1 MNWSIIYSYQVEHND
16 GYRTFAESLAQ
27 IELAEQRGF
36 GTALVSEHHLVENG
50 YFPAPFVTLSAIA
63 MKTRKIRIGSGIIIL
78 PLYDP
83 LHVAEH
89 GAVLDVISDGRFT
102 LGVGQGYRKQEFDAF
117 QVPLPDR
124 PGRMRES
131 VEAIRALWTQP
142 TVNLQGMHFTYKDVM
157 VRPQPKQKPNPPI
170 WVAAKKKSAVRL
182 AAQVGDAW
190 FADPITSLKVLKER
204 VVDYKAALKES
215 NKAGTE
221 FSFPLMREVYCA
233 ETDDKA
239 WEEAREPMLY
249 VYREYLQWGHMLD
262 DDGNAVPPGDERAL
276 GLLRSRFIVGSPE
289 TCVKE
294 FLKYQ
299 KELGV
304 TDFVMRMKFPGLPH
318 ERVLNSINLLADKVM
333 PHVN

>member
-142 TVNLQGMHFTYKDVM
+142 TVNLQGVHFTYKDVM

-170 WVAAKKKSAVRL
+170 WVAAKKKKI
-182 AAQVGDAW
+182 G
-190 FADPITSLKVLKER
+190 
-204 VVDYKAALKES
+204 
-215 NKAGTE
+215 
-221 FSFPLMREVYCA
+221 
-233 ETDDKA
+233 
-239 WEEAREPMLY
+239 
-249 VYREYLQWGHMLD
+249 
-262 DDGNAVPPGDERAL
+262 RA
-276 GLLRSRFIVGSPE
+276 
-289 TCVKE
+289 
-294 FLKYQ
+294 
-299 KELGV
+299 
-304 TDFVMRMKFPGLPH
+304 
-318 ERVLNSINLLADKVM
+318 
-333 PHVN
+333 HV

>member
-1 MNWSIIYSYQVEHND
+1 MNWSIIYSYQVEYDD

-36 GTALVSEHHLVENG
+36 STALVSEHHLVENS

-63 MKTRKIRIGSGIIIL
+63 MKTRNIRIAPGIIIL

-102 LGVGQGYRKQEFDAF
+102 LGVGQGYRKEEFEAF
-117 QVPLPDR
+117 QIPLADR
-124 PGRMRES
+124 PGRMRDS
-131 VEAIRALWTQP
+131 VEAIRALWSQP
-142 TVNLQGMHFTYKDVM
+142 SVTLQNKHFNYRNVM
-157 VRPQPKQKPNPPI
+157 VRPRTKQQPTPPI

-182 AAQVGDAW
+182 AAQVGDVW
-190 FADPITSLKVLKER
+190 FADPITALSVLKER
-204 VVDYKAALKES
+204 IADYKVARKECG
-215 NKAGTE
+215 KPDTD
-221 FSFPLMREVYCA
+221 FYFPLMREVYCA
-233 ETDDKA
+233 ETDEKA

-249 VYREYLQWGHMLD
+249 VYREYLEWGHMLD
-262 DDGNAVPPGDERAL
+262 DQGNPVPPGDKRAL
-276 GLLRSRFIVGSPE
+276 DLLRSRFIVGSPE

-294 FLKYQ
+294 CLKYK

-318 ERVLNSINLLADKVM
+318 ERVLNSINLWADQVM
-333 PHVN
+333 PHVQ